1 MSNIKVPDCF
11 HTSSFSHSCNRHI
24 QHDRLLLR
32 IRIHECALYKQA
44 QTVTCWRYRDERRE
58 SGVLPESQAFLQRL
72 YGDLWYLAI
81 DGALID
87 GDHVLG
93 GSEAVKKWQ
102 DETIAL
108 EEQLKLLHE
117 EQLCSTTAHWNLLD
131 GLSAGVRGLKE
142 NTHICYTA
150 EPAAMKR
157 YALEALEY
165 EVTRLSEM
173 SGHGNSLL
181 ESYKLFANR
190 AERYDGESL
199 QLAPTDASQSLRL
212 APTDPDQPKRVLS
225 GPYLVIFLGDQA
237 YNSLTEL
244 SRFEQS
250 CSDGFRVGTQDQTD
264 NIRALVRATMNAVQG
279 LYKERQRSKSGGGVA
294 STEGDEAAPS
304 ED

>member
-1 MSNIKVPDCF
+1 M
-11 HTSSFSHSCNRHI
+11 
-24 QHDRLLLR
+24 
-32 IRIHECALYKQA
+32 
-44 QTVTCWRYRDERRE
+44 
-58 SGVLPESQAFLQRL
+58 
-72 YGDLWYLAI
+72 
-81 DGALID
+81 ID

-108 EEQLKLLHE
+108 EEQLKLLHK
-117 EQLCSTTAHWNLLD
+117 EQLCSTTADWNFLD
-131 GLSAGVRGLKE
+131 GLSAGAGGLQE

-150 EPAAMKR
+150 DPAAMKR
-157 YALEALEY
+157 YALETLEY
-165 EVTRLSEM
+165 EITKLSEM
-173 SGHGNSLL
+173 SGHGNNLSR
-181 ESYKLFANR
+181 SYKLFADQ
-190 AERYDGESL
+190 AKQYDGESL
-199 QLAPTDASQSLRL
+199 QLAPTDASKSLDL
-212 APTDPDQPKRVLS
+212 TPTYPDQPERVLH
-225 GPYLVIFLGDQA
+225 GANPVIFLGDQA

>member
-1 MSNIKVPDCF
+1 VSNIKVPDCF

-87 GDHVLG
+87 GNHVLG
-93 GSEAVKKWQ
+93 GSEAVEKWQ

-142 NTHICYTA
+142 NTHICFTA
-150 EPAAMKR
+150 DPAAMKR
-157 YALEALEY
+157 YALEALEH

-173 SGHGNSLL
+173 SKHGNSLS
-181 ESYKLFANR
+181 ESYELFADR
-190 AERYDGESL
+190 AEQYDGESL
-199 QLAPTDASQSLRL
+199 QLAPTDTSQSLRL
-212 APTDPDQPKRVLS
+212 RPTYPDQPERVLH
-225 GPYLVIFLGDQA
+225 GANPVVFLRDQA

-244 SRFEQS
+244 SRFGHS
-250 CSDGFRVGTQDQTD
+250 CSEGFRVGTQDQTD
-264 NIRALVRATMNAVQG
+264 NIRALGRTTMSAIQE
-279 LYKERQRSKSGGGVA
+279 LYKEHQRSKSGGGVA
-294 STEGDEAAPS
+294 STEGDGAAPS
-304 ED
+304 EG